1 MIYRSFFKKKITKIY
16 LWIFILFSILFSFL
30 FIAKEWIIV
39 KGNEAYKGSFIYFV
53 SKEDIDLSRIYN
65 IKKYNKALY
74 ANCHSDLVDIFVV
87 NDKPI
92 VNNDNNEKVE
102 CALEGYTIK
111 YSVMD
116 EINIVQNDA
125 LYKLLNN
132 KGEDYYYFISLNNWF
147 DVERTSSIIK
157 DVYKVEPIINEI
169 NIDSNNYKDYI
180 YIFNIIIKVLL
191 FLFVLLLLVSIVN
204 VIIDEKKNNKLYYF
218 LGYSKIRIACI
229 TFNKI
234 LFLMLMPMIIFLLLL
249 IVGKIV
255 L

>member
-1 MIYRSFFKKKITKIY
+1 
-16 LWIFILFSILFSFL
+16 
-30 FIAKEWIIV
+30 
-39 KGNEAYKGSFIYFV
+39 
-53 SKEDIDLSRIYN
+53 
-65 IKKYNKALY
+65 
-74 ANCHSDLVDIFVV
+74 
-87 NDKPI
+87 
-92 VNNDNNEKVE
+92 
-102 CALEGYTIK
+102 
-111 YSVMD
+111 MD

-125 LYKLLNN
+125 LYKVLNN

-204 VIIDEKKNNKLYYF
+204 VIIDEKKNNKLYYS
-218 LGYSKIRIACI
+218 LGYSKIRIVCI